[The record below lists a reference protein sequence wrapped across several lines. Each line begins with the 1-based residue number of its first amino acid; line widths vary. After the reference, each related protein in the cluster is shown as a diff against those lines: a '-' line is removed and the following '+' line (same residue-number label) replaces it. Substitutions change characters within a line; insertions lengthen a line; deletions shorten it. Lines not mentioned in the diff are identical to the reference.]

1 MRVRSKAEIE
11 MRTGLWA
18 LGCLAALSAAAAFGA
33 ERTVSVRDFGA
44 LGDGVHDDGPAIQKA
59 LDATERPLTVL
70 IPDGVYVVGA
80 ALRVGSATTVR
91 AASNA
96 VVRLADDAGK
106 DCHSFVIANRDWA
119 NGNTD
124 ISVEGGVWDG
134 NNAHNRRGGDGNR
147 FAYTGAI
154 ANFTRVKNLT
164 LRKMTMRNPDAFS
177 IRLGEVEDFLVEDIV
192 LDHTV
197 VRPNQDGIHLG
208 GCSRRGVIRR
218 IKALHPGTPNDDM
231 IAINADDDV
240 ERCIN
245 LGMRCGPISDVTVED
260 IEAEGAYSFVRI
272 LSKDS
277 LVENIAVRRVKG
289 SCRYYAINLNRWR
302 FPVGSGNIRHVLLED
317 FRVGKIDY
325 TPWAP
330 AHIDVGLR
338 VQDVR
343 IRNYVNTGPEGVVL
357 AVNNGAT
364 NSLGTADGKVRT
376 GASFSLPGG
385 VIDDLRING
394 KSE

>member
-1 MRVRSKAEIE
+1 

-18 LGCLAALSAAAAFGA
+18 LGCLAVLSAAAAFGT
-33 ERTVSVRDFGA
+33 ERTLGVRGFGA
-44 LGDGVHDDGPAIQKA
+44 VGDGVHNDGPAIQKA

-106 DCHSFVIANRDWA
+106 DCHSFVIA
-119 NGNTD
+119 
-124 ISVEGGVWDG
+124 V
-134 NNAHNRRGGDGNR
+134 
-147 FAYTGAI
+147 
-154 ANFTRVKNLT
+154 
-164 LRKMTMRNPDAFS
+164 
-177 IRLGEVEDFLVEDIV
+177 
-192 LDHTV
+192 
-197 VRPNQDGIHLG
+197 
-208 GCSRRGVIRR
+208 
-218 IKALHPGTPNDDM
+218 
-231 IAINADDDV
+231 
-240 ERCIN
+240 
-245 LGMRCGPISDVTVED
+245 
-260 IEAEGAYSFVRI
+260 
-272 LSKDS
+272 
-277 LVENIAVRRVKG
+277 
-289 SCRYYAINLNRWR
+289 NLNRWR

-317 FRVGKIDY
+317 FRVGKTDY

-343 IRNYVNTGPEGVVL
+343 IRKYVNTGPEGVVL
-357 AVNNGAT
+357 AVNTGET
-364 NSLGTADGKVRT
+364 NRIGTANGKVRT

-394 KSE
+394 RTE